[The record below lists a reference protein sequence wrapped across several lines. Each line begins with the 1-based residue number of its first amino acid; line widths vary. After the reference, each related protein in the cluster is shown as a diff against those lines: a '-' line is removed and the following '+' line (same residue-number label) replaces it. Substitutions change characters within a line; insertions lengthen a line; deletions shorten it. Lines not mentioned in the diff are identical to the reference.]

1 MIRCKINGREWEG
14 LTWFENL
21 IFGLVSGIAEFL
33 PVSTGAH
40 QELLLKLFGISEISG
55 LQYFT
60 VHLGLLAGVILYSM
74 SDLIRFR
81 RELRLARIPMKRR
94 RRQPDMRIVLD
105 RKLLGSGMLLAALG
119 GFAGGYF
126 RDHFSA
132 LSMICIMLV
141 INGAALFLPM
151 LFTSGNKDSRHLSA
165 LDGWLFGACAG
176 IGMIPGLSRMALVY
190 SAATIRGVDRQ
201 SACRYGILLGI
212 PSLAGYVAADLLALT
227 AAGSGAVTVSVL
239 LNICLLFITSVFGTY
254 LSLSM
259 LKNLT
264 ARRSLS
270 DFCYYCWGSALLA
283 LILHLSVS

>member
-1 MIRCKINGREWEG
+1 
-14 LTWFENL
+14 
-21 IFGLVSGIAEFL
+21 
-33 PVSTGAH
+33 
-40 QELLLKLFGISEISG
+40 
-55 LQYFT
+55 
-60 VHLGLLAGVILYSM
+60 
-74 SDLIRFR
+74 
-81 RELRLARIPMKRR
+81 
-94 RRQPDMRIVLD
+94 
-105 RKLLGSGMLLAALG
+105 
-119 GFAGGYF
+119 
-126 RDHFSA
+126 
-132 LSMICIMLV
+132 MICIMLM

-165 LDGWLFGACAG
+165 LDGWLFGAGAG

-201 SACRYGILLGI
+201 SAFRYGILLGI
-212 PSLAGYVAADLLALT
+212 PSLAGYVATDLLALT

-254 LSLSM
+254 LSISM